1 MTIDELKAEAAKLP
15 PSERSALAKWIESND
30 DVRETRR
37 AILVRDIQ
45 EGVAQLESGAFTECK
60 TDSELRSFFDRIKA
74 RGRER
79 VANGKKSAA

>member
-1 MTIDELKAEAAKLP
+1 MTIEELKAEAAKLP
-15 PSERSALAKWIESND
+15 PDERFALAEWIERND
-30 DVRETRR
+30 DVREARR

-45 EGVAQLESGAFTECK
+45 EGIAQLDSGAFTECK
-60 TDSELRSFFDRIKA
+60 TDSEVRSFFDRIKV